1 MLKRE
6 KRKDNTKKEERKE
19 NFMKKRKKQEK
30 KEAVEILEK
39 VQGYEWKEKNEKYL
53 HEIER
58 FLDRVDNVKDER
70 LKESI
75 IYQMLKCDKVLTEIS
90 IEMFKDCYLEGWNR
104 AKHV

>member
-39 VQGYEWKEKNEKYL
+39 V
-53 HEIER
+53 
-58 FLDRVDNVKDER
+58 KD
-70 LKESI
+70 
-75 IYQMLKCDKVLTEIS
+75 
-90 IEMFKDCYLEGWNR
+90 F
-104 AKHV
+104 